1 MASFHFYEASNKNM
15 EEIFEILN
23 EFEKEAPALD
33 YPHININF
41 RPKMKQ
47 TLMMFL
53 EKGKII
59 LIKDLD
65 KNKIVGITIFLFNE
79 YLWSREQLLSV
90 QVIYILKEYR
100 SFKLFNQTMD
110 IIKNQAKGRHIHLT
124 ISTRLMAD
132 KLLDRYGFEKLG
144 GLWRYSDV

>member
-1 MASFHFYEASNKNM
+1 MASFHFYETTNKNLD
-15 EEIFEILN
+15 EIFEILN

-33 YPHININF
+33 YPHIN

-124 ISTRLMAD
+124 ISTKLMAD
-132 KLLDRYGFEKLG
+132 KLLYRYGFEKLG

>member
-1 MASFHFYEASNKNM
+1 MASFHFYEATNKNL

-33 YPHININF
+33 YPHIN

-124 ISTRLMAD
+124 ISTKLMAD

>member
-33 YPHININF
+33 YPHIN

-53 EKGKII
+53 GL
-59 LIKDLD
+59 LI
-65 KNKIVGITIFLFNE
+65 
-79 YLWSREQLLSV
+79 
-90 QVIYILKEYR
+90 
-100 SFKLFNQTMD
+100 
-110 IIKNQAKGRHIHLT
+110 
-124 ISTRLMAD
+124 
-132 KLLDRYGFEKLG
+132 
-144 GLWRYSDV
+144 

>member
-1 MASFHFYEASNKNM
+1 MASFHFYETTNKNLD
-15 EEIFEILN
+15 EIFEILN

-33 YPHININF
+33 YPHIN

-124 ISTRLMAD
+124 ISTKLMAD

-144 GLWRYSDV
+144 GLWRFSDV

>member
-1 MASFHFYEASNKNM
+1 MASFHFYETTNKNLD
-15 EEIFEILN
+15 EIFEILN

-33 YPHININF
+33 YPHIN

>member
-1 MASFHFYEASNKNM
+1 MASFHFYETTNKNLD
-15 EEIFEILN
+15 EIFEILN

-33 YPHININF
+33 YPHIN

-79 YLWSREQLLSV
+79 YLRSREQLLSV
-90 QVIYILKEYR
+90 KVIYILKEYR

-124 ISTRLMAD
+124 ISTKLMAD

>member
-1 MASFHFYEASNKNM
+1 MASFHFYEATNKNLD
-15 EEIFEILN
+15 EIFEILN

-33 YPHININF
+33 YPHIN

-65 KNKIVGITIFLFNE
+65 KKKIVGITIFLFNE

-90 QVIYILKEYR
+90 QVIYILKEFR

-144 GLWRYSDV
+144 GLWRYSNV

>member
-1 MASFHFYEASNKNM
+1 MASFHFYETTNKNLD
-15 EEIFEILN
+15 EIFEILN

-33 YPHININF
+33 YPHIN

-124 ISTRLMAD
+124 ISTKLMAD
-132 KLLDRYGFEKLG
+132 KLLDRYVFEKLG

>member
-1 MASFHFYEASNKNM
+1 MASFHFYEATNKNLD
-15 EEIFEILN
+15 EIFEILN

-33 YPHININF
+33 YPHIN

-65 KNKIVGITIFLFNE
+65 KKKIVGITIFLFNE

-144 GLWRYSDV
+144 GLWRYSNV

>member
-1 MASFHFYEASNKNM
+1 MASFHFYEATNKNLD
-15 EEIFEILN
+15 EIFEILN

-33 YPHININF
+33 YPHIN

>member
-1 MASFHFYEASNKNM
+1 MASFHFYEATNKNLD
-15 EEIFEILN
+15 EIFEILN

-33 YPHININF
+33 YPHIN

-90 QVIYILKEYR
+90 QVIYILKEFR

-144 GLWRYSDV
+144 GLWRYSNV

>member
-1 MASFHFYEASNKNM
+1 MASFHFYETTNKNLD
-15 EEIFEILN
+15 EIFEILN

-33 YPHININF
+33 YPHIN

-124 ISTRLMAD
+124 ISTKLMAD

>member
-1 MASFHFYEASNKNM
+1 MASFHFYETTNKNLD
-15 EEIFEILN
+15 EIFEILN

-33 YPHININF
+33 YPHIN

-90 QVIYILKEYR
+90 QVIYIFKEYR
-100 SFKLFNQTMD
+100 SFKLFNQNMY
-110 IIKNQAKGRHIHLT
+110 II
-124 ISTRLMAD
+124 
-132 KLLDRYGFEKLG
+132 
-144 GLWRYSDV
+144 

>member
-1 MASFHFYEASNKNM
+1 MTSFHFYEASNKNM
-15 EEIFEILN
+15 DEIFEILH

-33 YPHININF
+33 YPHIH
-41 RPKMKQ
+41 RAKMKQ

-53 EKGKII
+53 QKGKII

-79 YLWSREQLLSV
+79 YLWSKEQLLTV

-100 SFKLFNQTMD
+100 SLNLFNQTMD

-124 ISTRLMAD
+124 ISTKLLAD
-132 KLLDRYGFEKLG
+132 KLLDRYGFEKMG

>member
-15 EEIFEILN
+15 DEIFEILN

-33 YPHININF
+33 YPHIH
-41 RPKMKQ
+41 RAKMKQ

-53 EKGKII
+53 QKGKII

-79 YLWSREQLLSV
+79 YLWSKEQLLSV

-110 IIKNQAKGRHIHLT
+110 IIKNQAKGRHIDLT

>member
-1 MASFHFYEASNKNM
+1 MASFHFYEASNKNFD
-15 EEIFEILN
+15 EIFEILH
-23 EFEKEAPALD
+23 EFEKEAPYLD
-33 YPHININF
+33 YPNIN

-65 KNKIVGITIFLFNE
+65 KNKIVGITIFVMNE
-79 YLWSREQLLSV
+79 YLWSREQLLAV

>member
-15 EEIFEILN
+15 DEIFEILN

-33 YPHININF
+33 YPHIN

-53 EKGKII
+53 ERGKII

-65 KNKIVGITIFLFNE
+65 KNKIVGITIFVMNE
-79 YLWSREQLLSV
+79 YLWSREQLLAV

>member
-1 MASFHFYEASNKNM
+1 MASFHFYETTNKNLD
-15 EEIFEILN
+15 EIFEILN

-33 YPHININF
+33 YPHIN

-90 QVIYILKEYR
+90 QVIYIFKEYR

-124 ISTRLMAD
+124 ISTKLMAD

>member
-1 MASFHFYEASNKNM
+1 MASFHFYEATNKNLD
-15 EEIFEILN
+15 EIFEILN

-33 YPHININF
+33 YPHIN

-144 GLWRYSDV
+144 GLWRYSNV